1 MLVEDR
7 SAAVRQLQPLCF
19 VIEET
24 QRLATADEPSPPG
37 QHRKQPPIRPLS
49 HPVKEPACLVKGTLW
64 MSRLLESSHDY
75 HNHLSHARTSS

>member
-24 QRLATADEPSPPG
+24 QRLATADEPSPPL
-37 QHRKQPPIRPLS
+37 I
-49 HPVKEPACLVKGTLW
+49 LW
-64 MSRLLESSHDY
+64 AEGWG
-75 HNHLSHARTSS
+75 